1 MQTGVKTSYRKAII
15 MVLLYLSFVFKN
27 LFLNSANS
35 RAVPYVM
42 SGLGYFSSGSYMVIS
57 HIIMAAYSVVACFIG
72 IFLINIVLERTGRM
86 FMPSGQMFYGLAFY
100 TAIANV
106 FIGLSLNNPLY
117 VITVSEFVEKRIS
130 ESEFRHFGPSSGSTF
145 PITWQQ
151 GLSPLWS
158 YRTEFTRLRLRSSWA
173 SSVCRRR
180 AV

>member
-106 FIGLSLNNPLY
+106 FIGLISLLYYINPLIAVFGEDVVPVLCY
-117 VITVSEFVEKRIS
+117 TVTFSVMFVKLRKHIPDYMAARAFATMVIPYGVYAFA
-130 ESEFRHFGPSSGSTF
+130 
-145 PITWQQ
+145 ITLIM
-151 GLSPLWS
+151 G
-158 YRTEFTRLRLRSSWA
+158 
-173 SSVCRRR
+173 VIGM
-180 AV
+180 